1 MNKIFGFAAVLLCG
15 LFFAGCSEED
25 SKVLDD
31 LTGPADTWCTMP
43 VTYAASE
50 NGSSSTTVNV
60 SFYYASKEVKPNGL
74 STGLRSDIGS
84 IPEGS
89 ISVLVTLDSGKNNS
103 LLTTLTKTQ
112 YLFKSF
118 GSVKELT
125 SESGTSYEYSNM
137 KLFWKAIYLK
147 NREALSKNQ
156 STSIPKHLQKSTQS
170 TCLSDLENFSWK
182 RLLAAYLLNSLE
194 QFTKRL
200 FFVWFEQNS
209 QPRLQPR
216 SLRLLA

>member
-31 LTGPADTWCTMP
+31 LTGPSDTWCTMP
-43 VTYAASE
+43 VTYASE
-50 NGSSSTTVNV
+50 TGTSSTTLNV
-60 SFYYASKEVKPNGL
+60 SFYYASKEVKPNGSL
-74 STGLRSDIGS
+74 TGLRSDIGS
-84 IPEGS
+84 IPEDS

-125 SESGTSYEYSNM
+125 SASGTSYEYSNM

-182 RLLAAYLLNSLE
+182 RLLAAYLLNNLE
-194 QFTKRL
+194 
-200 FFVWFEQNS
+200 
-209 QPRLQPR
+209 
-216 SLRLLA
+216 

>member
-1 MNKIFGFAAVLLCG
+1 MKKMNKILGFAAVLLCG

-31 LTGPADTWCTMP
+31 LTGPSDTWCTMP
-43 VTYAASE
+43 VTYASE
-50 NGSSSTTVNV
+50 NGSSSTTLSV
-60 SFYYASKEVKPNGL
+60 SFYYASKEVNPNGSL
-74 STGLRSDIGS
+74 SGLRSDIGS
-84 IPEGS
+84 IPKGS
-89 ISVLVTLDSGKNNS
+89 ISVLVTLGSGTNS
-103 LLTTLTKTQ
+103 LLTVLTKTQ

-147 NREALSKNQ
+147 NYDELSKDQ
-156 STSIPKHLQKSTQS
+156 STSIPAQLQKSTQYTYS
-170 TCLSDLENFSWK
+170 SVSNLENFSWK

-194 QFTKRL
+194 
-200 FFVWFEQNS
+200 
-209 QPRLQPR
+209 
-216 SLRLLA
+216 

>member
-43 VTYAASE
+43 VTYASE
-50 NGSSSTTVNV
+50 NGSSSTTLNV

-89 ISVLVTLDSGKNNS
+89 ISVLVTLGSGTNS
-103 LLTTLTKTQ
+103 LLTTLTDTK

-118 GSVKELT
+118 GSVNDLT
-125 SESGTSYEYSNM
+125 SASGTSYEYSNM

-147 NREALSKNQ
+147 NRNELSKDKN
-156 STSIPKHLQKSTQS
+156 TGIPAQLQKSTQS
-170 TCLSDLENFSWK
+170 TYSSVSDFALENFSWK

-194 QFTKRL
+194 
-200 FFVWFEQNS
+200 
-209 QPRLQPR
+209 
-216 SLRLLA
+216 

>member
-1 MNKIFGFAAVLLCG
+1 MNKIFGFSAVLICG

-31 LTGPADTWCTMP
+31 LTGPSDTWCTMP

-50 NGSSSTTVNV
+50 NGTFSTTLNV
-60 SFYYASKEVKPNGL
+60 SFYYASKEVKPNGS
-74 STGLRSDIGS
+74 STGLRTDIGS

-89 ISVLVTLDSGKNNS
+89 ISVLVTLGSGTNS
-103 LLTTLTKTQ
+103 LLTALTKTQ

-194 QFTKRL
+194 
-200 FFVWFEQNS
+200 
-209 QPRLQPR
+209 
-216 SLRLLA
+216 

>member
-1 MNKIFGFAAVLLCG
+1 MNKIFGFAAVLICG

-43 VTYAASE
+43 VTYASE
-50 NGSSSTTVNV
+50 NGSASTTLNV

-74 STGLRSDIGS
+74 STGLRTDIES
-84 IPEGS
+84 IPKDS
-89 ISVLVTLDSGKNNS
+89 ISVLVTLGSGTNS
-103 LLTTLTKTQ
+103 LLTTLTDTK

-118 GSVKELT
+118 GSVNDLT
-125 SESGTSYEYSNM
+125 SASGTSYEYSDM

-147 NREALSKNQ
+147 NRNELSKDKN
-156 STSIPKHLQKSTQS
+156 TGIPAQLQKSTQS
-170 TCLSDLENFSWK
+170 TYSSVSDFDLKNFSWK

-194 QFTKRL
+194 
-200 FFVWFEQNS
+200 
-209 QPRLQPR
+209 
-216 SLRLLA
+216 

>member
-50 NGSSSTTVNV
+50 NGTSSTTLNV

-74 STGLRSDIGS
+74 STGLRTDIES
-84 IPEGS
+84 IPKDS
-89 ISVLVTLDSGKNNS
+89 ISVLVTLGSGKNNS
-103 LLTTLTKTQ
+103 LLTTLTDTK

-118 GSVKELT
+118 GSVNDLT
-125 SESGTSYEYSNM
+125 SASGTSYEYSNM

-147 NREALSKNQ
+147 NRNELSKDKN
-156 STSIPKHLQKSTQS
+156 TGIPAQLQKSTQS
-170 TCLSDLENFSWK
+170 TYSSVSDFDLKNFSWK

-194 QFTKRL
+194 
-200 FFVWFEQNS
+200 
-209 QPRLQPR
+209 
-216 SLRLLA
+216 

>member
-1 MNKIFGFAAVLLCG
+1 MKKMNKIFGFAAVLLCG

-31 LTGPADTWCTMP
+31 LTGPSDTWCTMP

-50 NGSSSTTVNV
+50 NGSSSTTLNV
-60 SFYYASKEVKPNGL
+60 SFYYASKEVKPNNL

-84 IPEGS
+84 IPKGS
-89 ISVLVTLDSGKNNS
+89 ISVLVTLGSGTNS
-103 LLTTLTKTQ
+103 LLTALTKTQ

-118 GSVKELT
+118 GSVNELT
-125 SESGTSYEYSNM
+125 SASGTSYSYSDM

-147 NREALSKNQ
+147 NREALSKDQ

-194 QFTKRL
+194 
-200 FFVWFEQNS
+200 
-209 QPRLQPR
+209 
-216 SLRLLA
+216 

>member
-1 MNKIFGFAAVLLCG
+1 MICG

-50 NGSSSTTVNV
+50 NGSASTTVNV
-60 SFYYASKEVKPNGL
+60 SFYYASKEVKPNGSL
-74 STGLRSDIGS
+74 TGLRSDIES

-89 ISVLVTLDSGKNNS
+89 ISVLVTLGSGTNS
-103 LLTTLTKTQ
+103 LLTALTDTK

-118 GSVKELT
+118 GSVSELT
-125 SESGTSYEYSNM
+125 SASGTSYEYSDM

-156 STSIPKHLQKSTQS
+156 STSIPS
-170 TCLSDLENFSWK
+170 TCKNLHN
-182 RLLAAYLLNSLE
+182 LL
-194 QFTKRL
+194 
-200 FFVWFEQNS
+200 V
-209 QPRLQPR
+209 
-216 SLRLLA
+216 

>member
-31 LTGPADTWCTMP
+31 LTGPSDTWCAMP
-43 VTYAASE
+43 VTYASE
-50 NGSSSTTVNV
+50 NGSASTTLNV
-60 SFYYASKEVKPNGL
+60 SFYYASKEVNGL
-74 STGLRSDIGS
+74 SSGLCTGIES
-84 IPEGS
+84 IPKDS

-118 GSVKELT
+118 GSVNELT
-125 SESGTSYEYSNM
+125 SASGTSYEYSNM

-147 NREALSKNQ
+147 NYDELSKDQ
-156 STSIPKHLQKSTQS
+156 STGIPEQLQKSKQNYYS
-170 TCLSDLENFSWK
+170 SVSDLENFNWK
-182 RLLAAYLLNSLE
+182 RLLAAYLLNNLE
-194 QFTKRL
+194 
-200 FFVWFEQNS
+200 
-209 QPRLQPR
+209 
-216 SLRLLA
+216 

>member
-43 VTYAASE
+43 VTYASE
-50 NGSSSTTVNV
+50 NGSASTTVNV

-89 ISVLVTLDSGKNNS
+89 ISVLVTLGSGKNNS
-103 LLTTLTKTQ
+103 LLTTLTDTK

-118 GSVKELT
+118 GSVNDLT
-125 SESGTSYEYSNM
+125 SASGTSYEYSNM

-147 NREALSKNQ
+147 NRNELSKDKN
-156 STSIPKHLQKSTQS
+156 TGIPAQLQKSTQS
-170 TCLSDLENFSWK
+170 TYSSVSDFDLKNFSWK

-194 QFTKRL
+194 
-200 FFVWFEQNS
+200 
-209 QPRLQPR
+209 
-216 SLRLLA
+216 

>member
-43 VTYAASE
+43 VTYASE
-50 NGSSSTTVNV
+50 NGSASTTLNV

-74 STGLRSDIGS
+74 STGLRTDIES
-84 IPEGS
+84 IPKDS
-89 ISVLVTLDSGKNNS
+89 ISVLVTLGSGTNS
-103 LLTTLTKTQ
+103 LLTTLTDTK

-147 NREALSKNQ
+147 NREALSKDK
-156 STSIPKHLQKSTQS
+156 STGIPKHLQKSTQS

-194 QFTKRL
+194 
-200 FFVWFEQNS
+200 
-209 QPRLQPR
+209 
-216 SLRLLA
+216 

>member
-50 NGSSSTTVNV
+50 NGSASTTLNV

-74 STGLRSDIGS
+74 STGLRTDIES
-84 IPEGS
+84 IPKDS
-89 ISVLVTLDSGKNNS
+89 ISVLVTLGSGKNNS
-103 LLTTLTKTQ
+103 LLTTLTDTK

-118 GSVKELT
+118 GSVNDLT
-125 SESGTSYEYSNM
+125 SASGTSYEYSNM

-147 NREALSKNQ
+147 NRNELSKDKN
-156 STSIPKHLQKSTQS
+156 TGIPAQLQKSTQS
-170 TCLSDLENFSWK
+170 TYSSVSDFDLKNFSWK

-194 QFTKRL
+194 
-200 FFVWFEQNS
+200 
-209 QPRLQPR
+209 
-216 SLRLLA
+216 

>member
-1 MNKIFGFAAVLLCG
+1 MNKIFGFAAVLICG

-43 VTYAASE
+43 VTYASE
-50 NGSSSTTVNV
+50 NGSASTTLNV

-74 STGLRSDIGS
+74 STGLRTDIES
-84 IPEGS
+84 IPKDS
-89 ISVLVTLDSGKNNS
+89 ISVLVTLGSGKNNS
-103 LLTTLTKTQ
+103 LLTALTKTQ

-118 GSVKELT
+118 GSVNDLT
-125 SESGTSYEYSNM
+125 SASGTSYEYSDM

-147 NREALSKNQ
+147 NRNELSKDKN
-156 STSIPKHLQKSTQS
+156 TGIPAQLQKSTQS
-170 TCLSDLENFSWK
+170 TYSSVSDFDLKNFSWK

-194 QFTKRL
+194 
-200 FFVWFEQNS
+200 
-209 QPRLQPR
+209 
-216 SLRLLA
+216 

>member
-43 VTYAASE
+43 VTYASE
-50 NGSSSTTVNV
+50 NGTSSTTLNV
-60 SFYYASKEVKPNGL
+60 SFYYASKEVKPNGSL
-74 STGLRSDIGS
+74 TGLRSDIGS

-125 SESGTSYEYSNM
+125 SESGTSNEYSNM

-147 NREALSKNQ
+147 NYDELSKDQNKG
-156 STSIPKHLQKSTQS
+156 IPAQLQKSTQS
-170 TCLSDLENFSWK
+170 TYSSVSDLENFSWK
-182 RLLAAYLLNSLE
+182 RLLAAYLLNGLE
-194 QFTKRL
+194 
-200 FFVWFEQNS
+200 
-209 QPRLQPR
+209 
-216 SLRLLA
+216 

>member
-1 MNKIFGFAAVLLCG
+1 MNKIFGFAAVLICG

-31 LTGPADTWCTMP
+31 LTGPSDTWCTMP
-43 VTYAASE
+43 VPYATSE
-50 NGSSSTTVNV
+50 NGTSSTTLNV
-60 SFYYASKEVKPNGL
+60 SFYYASKEVKPNEL

-89 ISVLVTLDSGKNNS
+89 ISVLVTLGSGTNS
-103 LLTTLTKTQ
+103 LLTALTKTQ

-125 SESGTSYEYSNM
+125 SASGTYYEYSDM

-194 QFTKRL
+194 
-200 FFVWFEQNS
+200 
-209 QPRLQPR
+209 
-216 SLRLLA
+216 

>member
-50 NGSSSTTVNV
+50 NGTSSTTLNV

-74 STGLRSDIGS
+74 STGLRTDIES
-84 IPEGS
+84 IPKDS
-89 ISVLVTLDSGKNNS
+89 ISVLVTLGSGKNNS
-103 LLTTLTKTQ
+103 LLTTLTDTK

-125 SESGTSYEYSNM
+125 SASGTSYEYSNM

-147 NREALSKNQ
+147 NYDELSKNQ

-194 QFTKRL
+194 
-200 FFVWFEQNS
+200 
-209 QPRLQPR
+209 
-216 SLRLLA
+216 

>member
-1 MNKIFGFAAVLLCG
+1 MNKIFGFAAVLICG

-31 LTGPADTWCTMP
+31 LTGPSDTWCTMP
-43 VTYAASE
+43 VTYASE
-50 NGSSSTTVNV
+50 NGTSSTTLNV
-60 SFYYASKEVKPNGL
+60 SFYYASKEVKPNGS

-194 QFTKRL
+194 
-200 FFVWFEQNS
+200 
-209 QPRLQPR
+209 
-216 SLRLLA
+216 

>member
-1 MNKIFGFAAVLLCG
+1 MKKMNKIFGFVAVLLCG

-31 LTGPADTWCTMP
+31 LTGPSDTWCTMP

-50 NGSSSTTVNV
+50 NGSSSTTLNV
-60 SFYYASKEVKPNGL
+60 SFYYASKEVKPNNL

-84 IPEGS
+84 IPKGS
-89 ISVLVTLDSGKNNS
+89 ISVLVTLGSGTNS
-103 LLTTLTKTQ
+103 LLTALTKTQ

-118 GSVKELT
+118 GSVNELT
-125 SESGTSYEYSNM
+125 SASGTSYSYSDM

-147 NREALSKNQ
+147 NREALSKDQ
-156 STSIPKHLQKSTQS
+156 STGIPAQLQKSTQYTYS
-170 TCLSDLENFSWK
+170 SVSDLENFSWK

-194 QFTKRL
+194 
-200 FFVWFEQNS
+200 
-209 QPRLQPR
+209 
-216 SLRLLA
+216 

>member
-25 SKVLDD
+25 SKVLED

-43 VTYAASE
+43 VTYASE
-50 NGSSSTTVNV
+50 NGTSSTTLNV
-60 SFYYASKEVKPNGL
+60 SFYYASKEVKPNGSL
-74 STGLRSDIGS
+74 TGLRSDIGS

-125 SESGTSYEYSNM
+125 SESGTSNEYSNM

-147 NREALSKNQ
+147 NYDELSKDQNKG
-156 STSIPKHLQKSTQS
+156 IPAQLQKSTQS
-170 TCLSDLENFSWK
+170 TYSSVSDLENFSWK
-182 RLLAAYLLNSLE
+182 RLLAAYLLNGLE
-194 QFTKRL
+194 
-200 FFVWFEQNS
+200 
-209 QPRLQPR
+209 
-216 SLRLLA
+216 

>member
-31 LTGPADTWCTMP
+31 LTGPSDTWCTMP
-43 VTYAASE
+43 VPYATSE
-50 NGSSSTTVNV
+50 NGTSSTTLNV
-60 SFYYASKEVKPNGL
+60 SFYYASKEVKPNGSL
-74 STGLRSDIGS
+74 TGLRSDIGS

-89 ISVLVTLDSGKNNS
+89 ISVLVTLGSGTNS
-103 LLTTLTKTQ
+103 LLTTLTDTK

-125 SESGTSYEYSNM
+125 SASGTSYEYSNM

-147 NREALSKNQ
+147 NREALSK
-156 STSIPKHLQKSTQS
+156 
-170 TCLSDLENFSWK
+170 D
-182 RLLAAYLLNSLE
+182 
-194 QFTKRL
+194 
-200 FFVWFEQNS
+200 
-209 QPRLQPR
+209 
-216 SLRLLA
+216 

>member
-31 LTGPADTWCTMP
+31 LTGPSDTWCTMP
-43 VTYAASE
+43 VTYASE
-50 NGSSSTTVNV
+50 NGSASTTLNV

-74 STGLRSDIGS
+74 STGLRTGIGS

-89 ISVLVTLDSGKNNS
+89 ISVLVTLGSGGTNS
-103 LLTTLTKTQ
+103 LLTTLTDTK

-118 GSVKELT
+118 GSVNELT
-125 SESGTSYEYSNM
+125 SASGTSYEYSNM

-147 NREALSKNQ
+147 NREALSKDQ
-156 STSIPKHLQKSTQS
+156 STGIPEQLQKSKQNYYS
-170 TCLSDLENFSWK
+170 SVSDLENFNWK
-182 RLLAAYLLNSLE
+182 RLLAAYLLNNLE
-194 QFTKRL
+194 
-200 FFVWFEQNS
+200 
-209 QPRLQPR
+209 
-216 SLRLLA
+216 

>member
-15 LFFAGCSEED
+15 LFFAGCPEED

-31 LTGPADTWCTMP
+31 LTGPSDTWCTMP

-50 NGSSSTTVNV
+50 NGSSSTTLNV
-60 SFYYASKEVKPNGL
+60 SFYYASKEVKPNGS
-74 STGLRSDIGS
+74 STGLRTDIES

-89 ISVLVTLDSGKNNS
+89 ISVLVTLGSGTNS
-103 LLTTLTKTQ
+103 LLTALTKTQ

-125 SESGTSYEYSNM
+125 SESGTSYEYSDM
-137 KLFWKAIYLK
+137 QLFWKAIYLK
-147 NREALSKNQ
+147 NREALSKDK
-156 STSIPKHLQKSTQS
+156 STAIPAHLQKSTQS

-182 RLLAAYLLNSLE
+182 RLLAAYLLKSLE
-194 QFTKRL
+194 
-200 FFVWFEQNS
+200 
-209 QPRLQPR
+209 
-216 SLRLLA
+216 

>member
-1 MNKIFGFAAVLLCG
+1 MNKIFGFAAVLICG

-50 NGSSSTTVNV
+50 NGSASTTVNV
-60 SFYYASKEVKPNGL
+60 SFYYASKEVKPNGSL
-74 STGLRSDIGS
+74 TGLRSDIES
-84 IPEGS
+84 IPKGS
-89 ISVLVTLDSGKNNS
+89 ISVLVTLGSGTNS
-103 LLTTLTKTQ
+103 LLTALTDTK

-118 GSVKELT
+118 GSVSELT
-125 SESGTSYEYSNM
+125 SASGTSYEYSDM

-194 QFTKRL
+194 
-200 FFVWFEQNS
+200 
-209 QPRLQPR
+209 
-216 SLRLLA
+216 

>member
-1 MNKIFGFAAVLLCG
+1 MNKIFGFAAVLICG
-15 LFFAGCSEED
+15 LFFAGWSEED

-43 VTYAASE
+43 VTYASE
-50 NGSSSTTVNV
+50 NGSASTTLNV

-74 STGLRSDIGS
+74 STGLRTDIES
-84 IPEGS
+84 IPKDS
-89 ISVLVTLDSGKNNS
+89 ISVLVTLGSGTNS
-103 LLTTLTKTQ
+103 LLTTLTDTK

-125 SESGTSYEYSNM
+125 SASGTSYEYSDM

-182 RLLAAYLLNSLE
+182 RLLAAYLLNNLE
-194 QFTKRL
+194 
-200 FFVWFEQNS
+200 
-209 QPRLQPR
+209 
-216 SLRLLA
+216 

>member
-1 MNKIFGFAAVLLCG
+1 MNKIFGFAAVLICG

-31 LTGPADTWCTMP
+31 LTGPSDTWCTMP
-43 VTYAASE
+43 VPYATSE
-50 NGSSSTTVNV
+50 NGSSSTTLNV
-60 SFYYASKEVKPNGL
+60 SFYYASKEVKPNGSL
-74 STGLRSDIGS
+74 TGLRSDIGS

-125 SESGTSYEYSNM
+125 SASGTSYEYSNM

-147 NREALSKNQ
+147 NYDELSKDQ
-156 STSIPKHLQKSTQS
+156 STGIPAQLQKSTQS
-170 TCLSDLENFSWK
+170 TYSSVSDFDLENFSWK

-194 QFTKRL
+194 
-200 FFVWFEQNS
+200 
-209 QPRLQPR
+209 
-216 SLRLLA
+216 

>member
-1 MNKIFGFAAVLLCG
+1 MNKIFGFAAVLICG

-25 SKVLDD
+25 SKILDD
-31 LTGPADTWCTMP
+31 LTGPSDTWCTMP
-43 VTYAASE
+43 VTYASE
-50 NGSSSTTVNV
+50 NGTSSTTLNV
-60 SFYYASKEVKPNGL
+60 SFYYASKEVKPNGS

-125 SESGTSYEYSNM
+125 SESGTSNEYSNM

-194 QFTKRL
+194 
-200 FFVWFEQNS
+200 
-209 QPRLQPR
+209 
-216 SLRLLA
+216 

>member
-31 LTGPADTWCTMP
+31 LTGPSDTWCTMP
-43 VTYAASE
+43 VTYAVSE
-50 NGSSSTTVNV
+50 NGSSSTTLDV

-74 STGLRSDIGS
+74 SSGLRSDIES
-84 IPEGS
+84 IPKDS
-89 ISVLVTLDSGKNNS
+89 ISVLVTLGSGGTNS

-118 GSVKELT
+118 GSVNDLT
-125 SESGTSYEYSNM
+125 SESGTSYKYSNM

-147 NREALSKNQ
+147 NREALSKDQ
-156 STSIPKHLQKSTQS
+156 STSIPAQLQKSTQS
-170 TCLSDLENFSWK
+170 TYSSVSDLKNFSWK
-182 RLLAAYLLNSLE
+182 RLLADYLLNSLE
-194 QFTKRL
+194 
-200 FFVWFEQNS
+200 
-209 QPRLQPR
+209 
-216 SLRLLA
+216 

>member
-31 LTGPADTWCTMP
+31 LTGPSDTWCTMP
-43 VTYAASE
+43 VTYASE
-50 NGSSSTTVNV
+50 NGTSSTTLNV
-60 SFYYASKEVKPNGL
+60 SFYYASKEVKPNGSL
-74 STGLRSDIGS
+74 TGLRSDIGS

-89 ISVLVTLDSGKNNS
+89 ISVLVTLDS
-103 LLTTLTKTQ
+103 
-112 YLFKSF
+112 
-118 GSVKELT
+118 VKELT
-125 SESGTSYEYSNM
+125 SASGTSYEYSDM

-182 RLLAAYLLNSLE
+182 RLLAAYLLNNLE
-194 QFTKRL
+194 
-200 FFVWFEQNS
+200 
-209 QPRLQPR
+209 
-216 SLRLLA
+216 